1 MSLHAYFRMLEL
13 NPVLSRGEIRIVVEI
28 LVVGTGARSDACG
41 LKGIDDVGYAPLR
54 GPFSDDRFERIFISF
69 A

>member
-1 MSLHAYFRMLEL
+1 MPLHTDLGMIEL

-41 LKGIDDVGYAPLR
+41 LKGIDDALAPGKVSGKR
-54 GPFSDDRFERIFISF
+54 YNDRVMATVDR
-69 A
+69 

>member
-1 MSLHAYFRMLEL
+1 MPLHTDLGMLKL

-41 LKGIDDVGYAPLR
+41 LKGIDDVDYAPLR
-54 GPFSDDRFERIFISF
+54 GPLSDDRFERIFVSL